1 MPSAASPLPCF
12 GAAYI
17 RVSTDD
23 QAELSPETQLEEIR
37 KYAQREGIILLQEQI
52 YIDSGISG
60 KKAERRPEFMRMI
73 ATAKEKDCPF
83 STVATVP
90 SLSFCF
96 GSTPV
101 LPETRRRVSS
111 TSPFSAPSAA
121 SMWSASPSR

>member
-12 GAAYI
+12 CAAYI

-83 STVATVP
+83 SVI
-90 SLSFCF
+90 L
-96 GSTPV
+96 
-101 LPETRRRVSS
+101 L
-111 TSPFSAPSAA
+111 
-121 SMWSASPSR
+121 WKYSRFARNQEIGRAHV

>member
-1 MPSAASPLPCF
+1 MPAAHACSRF

-23 QAELSPETQLEEIR
+23 QAELYPETQLEEIR
-37 KYAQREGIILLQEQI
+37 KYAQREGIVLLQNQI

-83 STVATVP
+83 SAMWT
-90 SLSFCF
+90 
-96 GSTPV
+96 
-101 LPETRRRVSS
+101 
-111 TSPFSAPSAA
+111 
-121 SMWSASPSR
+121 WSASLSR